1 MGTISW
7 YHYLIILVLIIVV
20 YYQFIPKKNKS
31 SLLDQASAINDY
43 FADALLVWIFKDNN
57 DAKIAAIT
65 AGKVADSIQRASMIN
80 YAKGMGEDALKLR
93 DKESKNIKKKYDE
106 IVKILQ
112 QKDWTIDDILI
123 AKKELEKNNHEM
135 LVALNN
141 SDGKYFRNKYSSLF
155 ENY

>member
-80 YAKGMGEDALKLR
+80 YAKGMGEDALKLK
-93 DKESKNIKKKYDE
+93 DKESKNIKKNMMKLLKFFNK
-106 IVKILQ
+106 KIGQLM
-112 QKDWTIDDILI
+112 T
-123 AKKELEKNNHEM
+123 
-135 LVALNN
+135 
-141 SDGKYFRNKYSSLF
+141 S
-155 ENY
+155 